1 MHEVSG
7 AVPLL
12 WVEADQGDGNNLL
25 VVVLEYICKVE

>member
-12 WVEADQGDGNNLL
+12 WVEAGQGAFDNFFIVL
-25 VVVLEYICKVE
+25 LEYLCKME